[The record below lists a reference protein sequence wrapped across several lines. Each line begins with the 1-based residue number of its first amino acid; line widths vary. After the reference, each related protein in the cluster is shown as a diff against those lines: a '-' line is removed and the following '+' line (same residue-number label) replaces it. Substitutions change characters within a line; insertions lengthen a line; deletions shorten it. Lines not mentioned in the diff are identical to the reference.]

1 MSEACEGIVGPTTVD
16 QILGT
21 PELKPGEQVITIN
34 GGNVV
39 YEILGET
46 GDYIALTPGGRFS
59 KDIPGLRPLAEALV
73 EGGYRVLLWDRP
85 NCGRSDVQFYGQSE
99 SHMRAETLY
108 KLITAL
114 DIGPCIIAGG
124 SGGARDSMLT
134 TMLYP
139 EIVTKLVVWNI
150 VGGVYGSFVLGSYY
164 IVPSIL
170 AVRGAGMKA
179 VARIDEWK
187 TLSVD
192 NPANRDRILALD
204 SDGFLKLM
212 LRWLN
217 AFVPKPGQ
225 TIPGVEDEMFD
236 NITVPTLIIRG
247 GENDLD
253 HPKRTSLEVS
263 CLIKGSTLID
273 PPWPEDAWER
283 AGEDRASGKAKQF
296 NMFDTWVQ
304 AAPAILGFLR

>member
-1 MSEACEGIVGPTTVD
+1 MLLNS
-16 QILGT
+16 
-21 PELKPGEQVITIN
+21 GEQAVKIS

-39 YEILGET
+39 YEILGDH
-46 GDYIALTPGGRFS
+46 GDFIVLTPGGRFS
-59 KDIPGLRPLAEALV
+59 KDIPGLRPLAQALV
-73 EGGYRVLLWDRP
+73 DGGHRVLLWDRP
-85 NCGRSDVQFYGQSE
+85 NCGKSDVQFYGQSE
-99 SHMRAETLY
+99 SHMRAETLRA
-108 KLITAL
+108 LITKL

-134 TMLYP
+134 AMLHP
-139 EIVTKLVVWNI
+139 ELVTKMVVWNI

-170 AVRGAGMKA
+170 AVRGSGMNGVAG
-179 VARIDEWK
+179 VQEWK
-187 TLSVD
+187 DRISE
-192 NPANRDRILALD
+192 NPANRDRLLAFD
-204 SDGFLKLM
+204 ADEFLKVM

-217 AFVPKPGQ
+217 AFVPKAGQ

-283 AGEDRASGKAKQF
+283 AAEDRATGKVKRF

-304 AAPAILGFLR
+304 AAPAILDFVGR

>member
-1 MSEACEGIVGPTTVD
+1 MTT
-16 QILGT
+16 
-21 PELKPGEQVITIN
+21 PLKLERGEKIFEVN

-46 GDYIALTPGGRFS
+46 GDFIALTPGGRYS
-59 KDIPGLRPLAEALV
+59 KDIEGLRPLAEELV
-73 EGGYRVLLWDRP
+73 KGGYRVLLWDRP
-85 NCGRSDVQFYGQSE
+85 NCGKSEVQFYGQSE
-99 SHMRAETLY
+99 SHMRAETLHA
-108 KLITAL
+108 LITGL
-114 DIGPCIIAGG
+114 GIEPCIIAGG

-150 VGGVYGSFVLGSYY
+150 VGGVYGSFVLGGHY
-164 IVPSIL
+164 ITPSIM
-170 AVRGAGMKA
+170 AVRGLGIEGLLR
-179 VARIDEWK
+179 VREWK
-187 TLSVD
+187 ERIAE

-204 SDGFLKLM
+204 KDEFLKVM

-217 AFVPKPGQ
+217 AFVSKPGQ
-225 TIPGVEDEMFD
+225 TIPGVPDEMFD

-247 GENDLD
+247 GENDWD

-263 CLIKGSTLID
+263 CLIKGSELID

-283 AGEDRASGKAKQF
+283 AGEERASGKVKTF

-304 AAPAILGFLR
+304 AAPAILKFLDG

>member
-1 MSEACEGIVGPTTVD
+1 MTT
-16 QILGT
+16 T
-21 PELKPGEQVITIN
+21 REPELELRPGEQIVEIN

-39 YEILGET
+39 YEILGES
-46 GDYIALTPGGRFS
+46 GEFIVRTPGGRFS
-59 KDIPGLRPLAEALV
+59 KDIPGLRPLAEELV
-73 EGGYRVLLWDRP
+73 EGGYRVVLWDRP
-85 NCGRSDVQFYGQSE
+85 NCGKSDVQFYGQSE
-99 SHMRAETLY
+99 SHMRAETLRH
-108 KLITAL
+108 LITNL
-114 DIGPCIIAGG
+114 DIGPCVIAGG

-134 TMLYP
+134 AMLYP
-139 EIVTKLVVWNI
+139 ELVRKLLVWNI

-170 AVRGAGMKA
+170 AVRGSGMKG
-179 VARIDEWK
+179 VVNVDEWK
-187 TLSVD
+187 ERIAE
-192 NPANRDRILALD
+192 NPANRERFLSQDPD
-204 SDGFLKLM
+204 QFLKLM

-236 NITVPTLIIRG
+236 NIKVPTLIIRG

-283 AGEDRASGKAKQF
+283 AGEARASGKVKRF

-304 AAPAILGFLR
+304 AAPAMLEFLAR

>member
-1 MSEACEGIVGPTTVD
+1 VASME
-16 QILGT
+16 
-21 PELKPGEQVITIN
+21 IN

-39 YEILGET
+39 YEILGKS
-46 GDYIALTPGGRFS
+46 GDLLALTPGGRFS
-59 KDIPGLRPLAEALV
+59 KEIPGLRPLAEALV
-73 EGGYRVLLWDRP
+73 DGGYRVLLWDRP
-85 NCGRSDVQFYGQSE
+85 NCGKSDVQFYGQSE
-99 SHMRAETLY
+99 SHMRAETLHTLVT
-108 KLITAL
+108 KLGL
-114 DIGPCIIAGG
+114 GPCIIAGG

-139 EIVTKLVVWNI
+139 DLVTKLVVWNI
-150 VGGVYGSFVLGSYY
+150 VGGIYGTFVLGSYY

-170 AVRGAGMKA
+170 AARGTG
-179 VARIDEWK
+179 VEGLLQVPEWRERIEE
-187 TLSVD
+187 
-192 NPANRDRILALD
+192 NPANKQRFLDLDRNE
-204 SDGFLKLM
+204 FLKVM

-217 AFVPKPGQ
+217 AFVSKPGQ

-236 NITVPTLIIRG
+236 RIQVPTLIIRG
-247 GENDLD
+247 GENDWD

-283 AGEDRASGKAKQF
+283 ASEERAAGKVKHF

-304 AAPAILGFLR
+304 AAPPILEFLGQ